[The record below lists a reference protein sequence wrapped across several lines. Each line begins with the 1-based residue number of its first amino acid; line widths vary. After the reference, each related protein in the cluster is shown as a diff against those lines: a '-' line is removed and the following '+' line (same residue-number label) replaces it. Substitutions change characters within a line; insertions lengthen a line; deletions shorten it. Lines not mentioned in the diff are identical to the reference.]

1 MKRQLAAAL
10 AALLVTGAVTG
21 CGMSGSDSSGKENS
35 GDTGTS
41 ADGSGQTDF
50 SQTDADLFT
59 DRDYETD
66 YDESSSVH
74 IELNGSTAEADSD
87 SVQISGSTITITEE
101 ATYMISGTLDDGMI
115 IVDAPDTA
123 KLQLVFDGVDIN
135 SETSAALYILE
146 ADKVFVTLAEGS
158 ENTLSNG
165 GTFTAIDDSNIDAAV
180 FSRQDLTLNGSG
192 SLTVTSPAGHG
203 IVSNDDLVI
212 TGGTYT
218 VSCASHGLKAN
229 DSVRITGETVLA
241 LYAGKDGI
249 HAENDE
255 DATLGFVYI
264 SDGTL
269 AIEAE
274 GDGISAGAYM
284 QIADGTF
291 QITAGGGS
299 ENASSESSDS
309 WGEWGGGAPGQ
320 PGGHGGAGGG
330 GMRGTDPGS
339 SGGNGGAPDQS
350 IPDQGNGDRGN
361 SGIGESAEA
370 LAFTRSLT
378 ASDSE
383 ESADAQD
390 DSSTS
395 MKGIKSD
402 GDMMISGGSFT
413 IDSADDSVHSNA
425 SVTVTGGSFEIASGD
440 DAFHGDDT
448 LTVSGGT
455 INITE
460 SYEGLEALYV
470 IIQDGDITVVSAD
483 DGLNA
488 AGGTDSS
495 GTAGGRDGMFGGGGG
510 MGGEPGGGMSSGSN
524 GSIEIS
530 GGNLHI
536 TASGDGIDANG
547 SLTISGG
554 YTVVAGPTQ
563 GDTATLDY
571 DTTAEITGGT
581 FIGTG
586 ASGMAQ
592 TFSDSRQGVIAVNV
606 GEQAAGTGIT
616 LTDQSGNEIISCTPE
631 LSFAVVI
638 LSSPDIT
645 SGETYTI
652 TAGEVSGEF
661 EAS

>member
-10 AALLVTGAVTG
+10 AALLITGAVTG
-21 CGMSGSDSSGKENS
+21 CGMSGSDSSGKGNS

-41 ADGSGQTDF
+41 ADSSGQTDF
-50 SQTDADLFT
+50 SQTDADMFT

-101 ATYMISGTLDDGMI
+101 ATYIISGTLDDGMI
-115 IVDAPDTA
+115 IVNAPDTA
-123 KLQLVFDGVDIN
+123 KLQLVFDGADIN
-135 SETSAALYILE
+135 SETSAPLYILE
-146 ADKVFVTLAEGS
+146 ADKVFVTLAEGT

-165 GTFTAIDDSNIDAAV
+165 GTFTAIDDSNIDSV
-180 FSRQDLTLNGSG
+180 IFSRQDLTLNGSG
-192 SLTVTSPAGHG
+192 SLAVTSPAGHG

-229 DSVRITGETVLA
+229 DSVRITGETALA
-241 LYAGKDGI
+241 LYAGKDGV

-255 DATLGFVYI
+255 DTSLGFVYI
-264 SDGTL
+264 SDG
-269 AIEAE
+269 AMEIEAE

-350 IPDQGNGDRGN
+350 TPDQGS
-361 SGIGESAEA
+361 SGTGESAEA
-370 LAFTRSLT
+370 LAFTESLT
-378 ASDSE
+378 VSDSE
-383 ESADAQD
+383 ASEDTED

-402 GDMMISGGSFT
+402 GDMMISEGSFT

-425 SVTVTGGSFEIASGD
+425 SITVTGGTFEIASGD

-470 IIQDGDITVVSAD
+470 NIQDGDITVVSAD

-495 GTAGGRDGMFGGGGG
+495 GTTGGRDGMFGGGG

-530 GGNLHI
+530 GGNLYI
-536 TASGDGIDANG
+536 NASGDGIDANG

-554 YTVVAGPTQ
+554 YTVVVGPTQ
-563 GDTATLDY
+563 GDTSTLDY

-592 TFSDSRQGVIAVNV
+592 TFSDSRQGVIAVST

-616 LTDQSGNEIISCTPE
+616 LTDQNGNEIISYAPE

-645 SGETYTI
+645 SGETYTL
-652 TAGEVSGEF
+652 TVGEASGEF

>member
-10 AALLVTGAVTG
+10 AALLITGTAAG

-41 ADGSGQTDF
+41 ADSSGQTDF
-50 SQTDADLFT
+50 SQTDADMFT

-101 ATYMISGTLDDGMI
+101 ATYIISGTLDDGMI

-123 KLQLVFDGVDIN
+123 KLQLVFDGADIN
-135 SETSAALYILE
+135 SETSAPLYIPE
-146 ADKVFVTLAEGS
+146 ADKVFVTLAEGT

-165 GTFTAIDDSNIDAAV
+165 GTYTAIDDSNIDSAI
-180 FSRQDLTLNGSG
+180 FSRQDLPLNGSG
-192 SLTVTSPAGHG
+192 
-203 IVSNDDLVI
+203 
-212 TGGTYT
+212 
-218 VSCASHGLKAN
+218 
-229 DSVRITGETVLA
+229 
-241 LYAGKDGI
+241 
-249 HAENDE
+249 
-255 DATLGFVYI
+255 
-264 SDGTL
+264 
-269 AIEAE
+269 
-274 GDGISAGAYM
+274 
-284 QIADGTF
+284 
-291 QITAGGGS
+291 
-299 ENASSESSDS
+299 NAASESSDS
-309 WGEWGGGAPGQ
+309 WGQWGGGAPGQ
-320 PGGHGGAGGG
+320 PGDRGGAGGD

-339 SGGNGGAPDQS
+339 AGEGESEETPDQS
-350 IPDQGNGDRGN
+350 TPDQGA
-361 SGIGESAEA
+361 SGSGESAEA
-370 LAFTRSLT
+370 LAFTESLT
-378 ASDSE
+378 ASDSDA
-383 ESADAQD
+383 SADTED

-413 IDSADDSVHSNA
+413 IDSADDSVHTNS
-425 SVTVTGGSFEIASGD
+425 SVTVSGGTFEIASGD
-440 DAFHGDDT
+440 AAFHGEDT
-448 LTVSGGT
+448 LTISGGT

-460 SYEGLEALYV
+460 SYEGLEALFV
-470 IIQDGDITVVSAD
+470 NIQDGDITIVSTD

-495 GTAGGRDGMFGGGGG
+495 GTTGGRDGMFGGGGG
-510 MGGEPGGGMSSGSN
+510 MGGEPGGGMSSSSG

-530 GGNLHI
+530 GGTLDIN
-536 TASGDGIDANG
+536 ASGDGIDANG
-547 SLTISGG
+547 SLAISGG

-592 TFSDSRQGVIAVNV
+592 TFSDSEQGVIAVSV
-606 GEQAAGTGIT
+606 GEQSAGTGIT
-616 LTDQSGNEIISCTPE
+616 LTDKSGNEILSYTPE

-652 TAGEVSGEF
+652 TVGEASGEF

>member
-10 AALLVTGAVTG
+10 AALLITGTAAG

-41 ADGSGQTDF
+41 ADSSGQTDF
-50 SQTDADLFT
+50 SQTDADMFT

-101 ATYMISGTLDDGMI
+101 ATYIISGTLDDGMI

-123 KLQLVFDGVDIN
+123 KLQLVFDGADIN
-135 SETSAALYILE
+135 SETSAPLYIPE
-146 ADKVFVTLAEGS
+146 ADKVFVTLAEGT

-165 GTFTAIDDSNIDAAV
+165 GTYTAIDDSNIDSAI
-180 FSRQDLTLNGSG
+180 FSRQDLPLNGSG
-192 SLTVTSPAGHG
+192 
-203 IVSNDDLVI
+203 
-212 TGGTYT
+212 
-218 VSCASHGLKAN
+218 
-229 DSVRITGETVLA
+229 
-241 LYAGKDGI
+241 
-249 HAENDE
+249 
-255 DATLGFVYI
+255 
-264 SDGTL
+264 
-269 AIEAE
+269 
-274 GDGISAGAYM
+274 
-284 QIADGTF
+284 
-291 QITAGGGS
+291 
-299 ENASSESSDS
+299 NAASESSDS
-309 WGEWGGGAPGQ
+309 WGQWGGGAPGQ
-320 PGGHGGAGGG
+320 PGDRGGAGGD

-339 SGGNGGAPDQS
+339 AGEGESEETPDQS
-350 IPDQGNGDRGN
+350 TPDQGA
-361 SGIGESAEA
+361 SGSGESVEA
-370 LAFTRSLT
+370 LAFTESLT
-378 ASDSE
+378 ASDSDA
-383 ESADAQD
+383 SADTED

-413 IDSADDSVHSNA
+413 IDSADDSVHTNS
-425 SVTVTGGSFEIASGD
+425 SVTVSGGTFEIASGD
-440 DAFHGDDT
+440 AAFYGEDT
-448 LTVSGGT
+448 LTISGGT

-460 SYEGLEALYV
+460 SYEGLEALFV
-470 IIQDGDITVVSAD
+470 NIQDGDITIVSTD

-495 GTAGGRDGMFGGGGG
+495 GTTGGRDGMFGGGGG
-510 MGGEPGGGMSSGSN
+510 MGGEPGGGMSSSSG

-530 GGNLHI
+530 GGTLDIN
-536 TASGDGIDANG
+536 ASGDGIDANG
-547 SLTISGG
+547 SLAISGG

-592 TFSDSRQGVIAVNV
+592 TFSDSEQGVIAVSV
-606 GEQAAGTGIT
+606 GEQSAGTGIT
-616 LTDQSGNEIISCTPE
+616 LTDKSGNEILSYTPE

-638 LSSPDIT
+638 LSSTDIT
-645 SGETYTI
+645 TGETYTI
-652 TAGEVSGEF
+652 TVGEASGEF

>member
-10 AALLVTGAVTG
+10 AALLITGTAAG

-41 ADGSGQTDF
+41 ADSFGQTDF
-50 SQTDADLFT
+50 SQTDADMFT

-101 ATYMISGTLDDGMI
+101 ATYIISGTLDDGMI

-123 KLQLVFDGVDIN
+123 KLQLVFDGADIN
-135 SETSAALYILE
+135 SETSAPLYIPE
-146 ADKVFVTLAEGS
+146 ADKVFVTLAEGT

-165 GTFTAIDDSNIDAAV
+165 GTYTAIDDSNIDSAI

-192 SLTVTSPAGHG
+192 
-203 IVSNDDLVI
+203 
-212 TGGTYT
+212 
-218 VSCASHGLKAN
+218 
-229 DSVRITGETVLA
+229 
-241 LYAGKDGI
+241 
-249 HAENDE
+249 
-255 DATLGFVYI
+255 
-264 SDGTL
+264 
-269 AIEAE
+269 
-274 GDGISAGAYM
+274 
-284 QIADGTF
+284 
-291 QITAGGGS
+291 
-299 ENASSESSDS
+299 NAASESSDS
-309 WGEWGGGAPGQ
+309 WGQWGGGAPG
-320 PGGHGGAGGG
+320 GRGGAGGD

-339 SGGNGGAPDQS
+339 AGEGESEETPDQS
-350 IPDQGNGDRGN
+350 TPDQGA
-361 SGIGESAEA
+361 SGSGESAEA
-370 LAFTRSLT
+370 LAFTESLT
-378 ASDSE
+378 ASDSDA
-383 ESADAQD
+383 SADTED

-413 IDSADDSVHSNA
+413 IDSADDSVHTNS
-425 SVTVTGGSFEIASGD
+425 SVTVSGGTFEIASGD
-440 DAFHGDDT
+440 DAFHGEDT
-448 LTVSGGT
+448 LTISGGT

-460 SYEGLEALYV
+460 SYEGLEALFV
-470 IIQDGDITVVSAD
+470 NIQDGDITIVSTD

-495 GTAGGRDGMFGGGGG
+495 GTTGGRDGMFGGGGG
-510 MGGEPGGGMSSGSN
+510 MGGEPGGGMSSSSG

-530 GGNLHI
+530 GGTLDIN
-536 TASGDGIDANG
+536 ASGDGIDANG
-547 SLTISGG
+547 SLAISGG

-592 TFSDSRQGVIAVNV
+592 TFSDSEQGVIAVSV
-606 GEQAAGTGIT
+606 GEQSAGTGIT
-616 LTDQSGNEIISCTPE
+616 LTDKSGNEILSYTPE

-638 LSSPDIT
+638 LSSTDIT
-645 SGETYTI
+645 TGETYTI
-652 TAGEVSGEF
+652 TVGEASGEF

>member
-10 AALLVTGAVTG
+10 AALLITGTAAG

-41 ADGSGQTDF
+41 ADSFGQTDF
-50 SQTDADLFT
+50 SQTDADMFT

-101 ATYMISGTLDDGMI
+101 ATYIISGTLDDGMI

-123 KLQLVFDGVDIN
+123 KLQLVFDGADIN
-135 SETSAALYILE
+135 SETSAPLYIPE
-146 ADKVFVTLAEGS
+146 ADKVFVTLAEGT

-165 GTFTAIDDSNIDAAV
+165 GTYTAIDDSNIDSAI

-192 SLTVTSPAGHG
+192 
-203 IVSNDDLVI
+203 
-212 TGGTYT
+212 
-218 VSCASHGLKAN
+218 
-229 DSVRITGETVLA
+229 
-241 LYAGKDGI
+241 
-249 HAENDE
+249 
-255 DATLGFVYI
+255 
-264 SDGTL
+264 
-269 AIEAE
+269 
-274 GDGISAGAYM
+274 
-284 QIADGTF
+284 
-291 QITAGGGS
+291 
-299 ENASSESSDS
+299 NAASESSDS
-309 WGEWGGGAPGQ
+309 WGQWGGGAPGQ
-320 PGGHGGAGGG
+320 PGDRGGAGGD

-339 SGGNGGAPDQS
+339 AGEGESEETPDQS
-350 IPDQGNGDRGN
+350 TPDQGA
-361 SGIGESAEA
+361 SGSGESAEA
-370 LAFTRSLT
+370 LAFTESLT
-378 ASDSE
+378 ASDSDA
-383 ESADAQD
+383 SADTED

-413 IDSADDSVHSNA
+413 IDSADDSVHTNS
-425 SVTVTGGSFEIASGD
+425 SVTVSGGTFEIASGD
-440 DAFHGDDT
+440 AAFYGEDT
-448 LTVSGGT
+448 LTISGGT

-460 SYEGLEALYV
+460 SYEGLEALFV
-470 IIQDGDITVVSAD
+470 NIQDGDITIVSTD

-495 GTAGGRDGMFGGGGG
+495 GTTGGRDGMFGGGGG
-510 MGGEPGGGMSSGSN
+510 MGGEPGGGMSSSSG

-530 GGNLHI
+530 GGTLDIN
-536 TASGDGIDANG
+536 ASGDGIDANG
-547 SLTISGG
+547 SLAISGG

-592 TFSDSRQGVIAVNV
+592 TFSDSEQGVIAVSV
-606 GEQAAGTGIT
+606 GEQSAGTGIT
-616 LTDQSGNEIISCTPE
+616 LTDKSGNEILSYTPE

-638 LSSPDIT
+638 LSSTDIT
-645 SGETYTI
+645 TGETYTI
-652 TAGEVSGEF
+652 TVGEASGEF

>member
-1 MKRQLAAAL
+1 MKRKLAAAL
-10 AALLVTGAVTG
+10 AALLIMGTAAG

-41 ADGSGQTDF
+41 ADSSGQTDF
-50 SQTDADLFT
+50 SQTDADMFT

-101 ATYMISGTLDDGMI
+101 ATYIISGTLDDGMI

-123 KLQLVFDGVDIN
+123 KLQLVFDGADIN
-135 SETSAALYILE
+135 SETSAPLYIPE
-146 ADKVFVTLAEGS
+146 ADKVFVTLAEGT

-165 GTFTAIDDSNIDAAV
+165 GTYTAIDDSNIDSAI

-192 SLTVTSPAGHG
+192 
-203 IVSNDDLVI
+203 
-212 TGGTYT
+212 
-218 VSCASHGLKAN
+218 
-229 DSVRITGETVLA
+229 
-241 LYAGKDGI
+241 
-249 HAENDE
+249 
-255 DATLGFVYI
+255 
-264 SDGTL
+264 
-269 AIEAE
+269 
-274 GDGISAGAYM
+274 
-284 QIADGTF
+284 
-291 QITAGGGS
+291 
-299 ENASSESSDS
+299 NAASESSDS
-309 WGEWGGGAPGQ
+309 WGQWGGGAPGQ
-320 PGGHGGAGGG
+320 PGDRGGAGGD

-339 SGGNGGAPDQS
+339 AGEGESEETPDQS
-350 IPDQGNGDRGN
+350 TPDQGA
-361 SGIGESAEA
+361 SGSGESAEA
-370 LAFTRSLT
+370 LAFTESLT
-378 ASDSE
+378 ASDSDA
-383 ESADAQD
+383 SADTED

-413 IDSADDSVHSNA
+413 IDSADDSVHTNS
-425 SVTVTGGSFEIASGD
+425 SVTVSGGTFEIASGD
-440 DAFHGDDT
+440 DAFHGEDT
-448 LTVSGGT
+448 LTISGGT

-460 SYEGLEALYV
+460 SYEGLEALSV
-470 IIQDGDITVVSAD
+470 NIQDGDITIVSTD
-483 DGLNA
+483 NGLNA

-495 GTAGGRDGMFGGGGG
+495 GTTGGRDGMFGGGGG
-510 MGGEPGGGMSSGSN
+510 MGGEPGGGMSSGSG

-530 GGNLHI
+530 GGTLYIN
-536 TASGDGIDANG
+536 ASGDGIDANG
-547 SLTISGG
+547 SLAISGG

-592 TFSDSRQGVIAVNV
+592 TFSDSEQGVIAVSV
-606 GEQAAGTGIT
+606 GEQSAGTGIT
-616 LTDQSGNEIISCTPE
+616 LTDKNGNEIISYTPE

-652 TAGEVSGEF
+652 TVGEASGEF

>member
-10 AALLVTGAVTG
+10 AALLITGTAAG

-41 ADGSGQTDF
+41 ADSSGQTDF
-50 SQTDADLFT
+50 SQTDADMFT

-101 ATYMISGTLDDGMI
+101 ATYIISGTLDDGMI

-123 KLQLVFDGVDIN
+123 KLQLVFDGADIN
-135 SETSAALYILE
+135 SETSAPLYIPE
-146 ADKVFVTLAEGS
+146 ADKVFVTLAEGT

-165 GTFTAIDDSNIDAAV
+165 GTYTAIDDSNIDSAI

-192 SLTVTSPAGHG
+192 SLAVTSPAGHG

-229 DSVRITGETVLA
+229 DSVRITGETGLA

-255 DATLGFVYI
+255 DTSLGFVYI
-264 SDGTL
+264 SDGTME
-269 AIEAE
+269 IEAE

-299 ENASSESSDS
+299 GNAASESSDS
-309 WGEWGGGAPGQ
+309 WGQWGGGAPGQ
-320 PGGHGGAGGG
+320 PGDRGGAGGD

-339 SGGNGGAPDQS
+339 AGEGESEETPDQS
-350 IPDQGNGDRGN
+350 TPDQGA
-361 SGIGESAEA
+361 SGSGESVEA
-370 LAFTRSLT
+370 LAFTESLT
-378 ASDSE
+378 ASDSDA
-383 ESADAQD
+383 SADTED

-413 IDSADDSVHSNA
+413 IDSADDSVHTNS
-425 SVTVTGGSFEIASGD
+425 SVTVSGGTFEIASGD
-440 DAFHGDDT
+440 AAFYGEDT
-448 LTVSGGT
+448 LTISGGT

-460 SYEGLEALYV
+460 SYEGLEALFV
-470 IIQDGDITVVSAD
+470 NIQDGDITIVSTD

-495 GTAGGRDGMFGGGGG
+495 GTTGGRDGMFGGGGG
-510 MGGEPGGGMSSGSN
+510 MGGEP
-524 GSIEIS
+524 
-530 GGNLHI
+530 
-536 TASGDGIDANG
+536 
-547 SLTISGG
+547 GG

-592 TFSDSRQGVIAVNV
+592 TFSDSEQGVIAVSV
-606 GEQAAGTGIT
+606 GEQSAGTGIT
-616 LTDQSGNEIISCTPE
+616 LTDKSGNEILSYTPE

-638 LSSPDIT
+638 LSSTDIT
-645 SGETYTI
+645 TGETYTI
-652 TAGEVSGEF
+652 TVGEASGEF

>member
-10 AALLVTGAVTG
+10 AVLLITGTAAG
-21 CGMSGSDSSGKENS
+21 CGISGSDSSGGENS
-35 GDTGTS
+35 GGSGTS
-41 ADGSGQTDF
+41 ADSSGQTDF
-50 SQTDADLFT
+50 SQTDADMFT

-101 ATYMISGTLDDGMI
+101 ATYIISGTLDDGMI
-115 IVDAPDTA
+115 IVDAPDTV
-123 KLQLVFDGVDIN
+123 KLQLVLDGADIN
-135 SETSAALYILE
+135 SETSAPLYIPE
-146 ADKVFVTLAEGS
+146 ADKVFVTLADGT

-165 GTFTAIDDSNIDAAV
+165 GTYTAIDDSNIDSAI

-229 DSVRITGETVLA
+229 DSVRITGETGLA

-255 DATLGFVYI
+255 DTSLGFVYI
-264 SDGTL
+264 SDGTMKV
-269 AIEAE
+269 EAE

-299 ENASSESSDS
+299 GNAASESSDS
-309 WGEWGGGAPGQ
+309 WGQWGGGAPGQ
-320 PGGHGGAGGG
+320 PGGRGGAGGD

-339 SGGNGGAPDQS
+339 AGEGETGGAPEQRT
-350 IPDQGNGDRGN
+350 PDQGA
-361 SGIGESAEA
+361 SGSGESAEA
-370 LAFTRSLT
+370 LAFTESLT
-378 ASDSE
+378 ASDSDA
-383 ESADAQD
+383 SADTED

-413 IDSADDSVHSNA
+413 IDSADDSVHTNS
-425 SVTVTGGSFEIASGD
+425 SVTVSGGTFEIASGD
-440 DAFHGDDT
+440 DAFHGEDT

-460 SYEGLEALYV
+460 SYEGLEALSV
-470 IIQDGDITVVSAD
+470 NIQDGDITIVSTD

-495 GTAGGRDGMFGGGGG
+495 GTEGGRDGMFGGGGG
-510 MGGEPGGGMSSGSN
+510 MGGEPGGGMSYGSG

-530 GGNLHI
+530 GGTLDIN
-536 TASGDGIDANG
+536 ASGDGIDANG
-547 SLTISGG
+547 SLAISGG

-592 TFSDSRQGVIAVNV
+592 TFSDSEQGVIAVSV
-606 GEQAAGTGIT
+606 GGQSAGTGIT
-616 LTDQSGNEIISCTPE
+616 LTDQNGNEIISYTPE

-638 LSSPDIT
+638 LSSTDIT
-645 SGETYTI
+645 TGETYTI
-652 TAGEVSGEF
+652 TVGEASGEF

>member
-10 AALLVTGAVTG
+10 AALLITGTAAG

-41 ADGSGQTDF
+41 ADSSGQTDF
-50 SQTDADLFT
+50 SQTDADMFT

-101 ATYMISGTLDDGMI
+101 ATYIISGTLDDGMI

-123 KLQLVFDGVDIN
+123 KLQLVFDGADIN
-135 SETSAALYILE
+135 SETSAPLYIPE
-146 ADKVFVTLAEGS
+146 ADKVFVTLAEGT

-165 GTFTAIDDSNIDAAV
+165 GTYMAIDDSNIDSAI

-192 SLTVTSPAGHG
+192 
-203 IVSNDDLVI
+203 
-212 TGGTYT
+212 
-218 VSCASHGLKAN
+218 
-229 DSVRITGETVLA
+229 
-241 LYAGKDGI
+241 
-249 HAENDE
+249 
-255 DATLGFVYI
+255 
-264 SDGTL
+264 
-269 AIEAE
+269 
-274 GDGISAGAYM
+274 
-284 QIADGTF
+284 
-291 QITAGGGS
+291 
-299 ENASSESSDS
+299 NAASESSDS
-309 WGEWGGGAPGQ
+309 WGQWGGGAPGQ
-320 PGGHGGAGGG
+320 PGDRGGAGGD

-339 SGGNGGAPDQS
+339 AGEGESEETPDQS
-350 IPDQGNGDRGN
+350 TPDQGA
-361 SGIGESAEA
+361 SGSGESAEA
-370 LAFTRSLT
+370 LAFTESLT
-378 ASDSE
+378 ASDSDA
-383 ESADAQD
+383 SADTED

-413 IDSADDSVHSNA
+413 IDSADDSVHTNS
-425 SVTVTGGSFEIASGD
+425 SVTVSGGTFEIASGD
-440 DAFHGDDT
+440 DAFHGEDT
-448 LTVSGGT
+448 LTISGGT

-460 SYEGLEALYV
+460 SYEGLEALFV
-470 IIQDGDITVVSAD
+470 NIQDGDITIVSTD

-495 GTAGGRDGMFGGGGG
+495 GTTGGRDGMFGGGGG
-510 MGGEPGGGMSSGSN
+510 MGGEPGGGMSSSSG

-530 GGNLHI
+530 GGTLDIN
-536 TASGDGIDANG
+536 ASGDGIDANG
-547 SLTISGG
+547 SLAISGG

-592 TFSDSRQGVIAVNV
+592 TFSDSEQGVIAVSV
-606 GEQAAGTGIT
+606 GEQSAGTGIT
-616 LTDQSGNEIISCTPE
+616 LTDKSGNEILSYTPE

-638 LSSPDIT
+638 LSSTDIT
-645 SGETYTI
+645 TGETYTI
-652 TAGEVSGEF
+652 TVGEASGEF

>member
-10 AALLVTGAVTG
+10 AALLITGTAAG
-21 CGMSGSDSSGKENS
+21 CGMSGSDGSGKENS

-41 ADGSGQTDF
+41 ADSSGQTDF
-50 SQTDADLFT
+50 SQTDADMFT

-66 YDESSSVH
+66 YDESSSVY

-101 ATYMISGTLDDGMI
+101 ATYIISGTLDDGMI

-123 KLQLVFDGVDIN
+123 KLQLVFDGADIN
-135 SETSAALYILE
+135 SETSAPLYIPE
-146 ADKVFVTLAEGS
+146 ADKVFVTLAEGT

-165 GTFTAIDDSNIDAAV
+165 GTYTAIDDSNIDSAI

-192 SLTVTSPAGHG
+192 
-203 IVSNDDLVI
+203 
-212 TGGTYT
+212 
-218 VSCASHGLKAN
+218 
-229 DSVRITGETVLA
+229 
-241 LYAGKDGI
+241 
-249 HAENDE
+249 
-255 DATLGFVYI
+255 
-264 SDGTL
+264 
-269 AIEAE
+269 
-274 GDGISAGAYM
+274 
-284 QIADGTF
+284 
-291 QITAGGGS
+291 
-299 ENASSESSDS
+299 NAASESSDS
-309 WGEWGGGAPGQ
+309 WGQWGGGAPGQ
-320 PGGHGGAGGG
+320 PGDRGGAGGD

-339 SGGNGGAPDQS
+339 AGEGESEETPDQS
-350 IPDQGNGDRGN
+350 TPDQGA
-361 SGIGESAEA
+361 SGSGESAEA
-370 LAFTRSLT
+370 LAFTESLT
-378 ASDSE
+378 ASDSDA
-383 ESADAQD
+383 SADTED

-413 IDSADDSVHSNA
+413 IDSADDSVHTNS
-425 SVTVTGGSFEIASGD
+425 SVTVSGGTFEIASGD
-440 DAFHGDDT
+440 AAFHGEDT
-448 LTVSGGT
+448 LTISGGT

-460 SYEGLEALYV
+460 SYEGLEALFV
-470 IIQDGDITVVSAD
+470 NIQDGDITIVSTD

-495 GTAGGRDGMFGGGGG
+495 GTTGGRDGMFGGGGG
-510 MGGEPGGGMSSGSN
+510 MGGEPGGGMSSSSG

-530 GGNLHI
+530 GGTLDIN
-536 TASGDGIDANG
+536 ASGDGIDANG
-547 SLTISGG
+547 SLAISGG

-592 TFSDSRQGVIAVNV
+592 TFSDSEQGVIAVSV
-606 GEQAAGTGIT
+606 GEQSAGTGIT
-616 LTDQSGNEIISCTPE
+616 LTDKSGNEILSYTPE

-638 LSSPDIT
+638 LSSTDIT
-645 SGETYTI
+645 TGETYTI
-652 TAGEVSGEF
+652 TVGEASGEF

>member
-1 MKRQLAAAL
+1 
-10 AALLVTGAVTG
+10 
-21 CGMSGSDSSGKENS
+21 MSGSDSSGKENS

-41 ADGSGQTDF
+41 ADSSGQTDF
-50 SQTDADLFT
+50 SQTDADMFT

-101 ATYMISGTLDDGMI
+101 ATYIISGTLDDGMI

-123 KLQLVFDGVDIN
+123 KLQLVFDGADIN
-135 SETSAALYILE
+135 SETSAPLYIPE
-146 ADKVFVTLAEGS
+146 ADKVFVTLAEGT

-165 GTFTAIDDSNIDAAV
+165 GTYTAIDDSNIDSAI

-192 SLTVTSPAGHG
+192 SLAVTSPAGHG

-229 DSVRITGETVLA
+229 DSVRITGETGLA

-255 DATLGFVYI
+255 DTSLGFVYI
-264 SDGTL
+264 SDGTME
-269 AIEAE
+269 IEAE

-299 ENASSESSDS
+299 GNAASESSDS
-309 WGEWGGGAPGQ
+309 WGQWGGGAPGQ
-320 PGGHGGAGGG
+320 PGDRGGAGGD

-339 SGGNGGAPDQS
+339 AGEGESEETPDQS
-350 IPDQGNGDRGN
+350 TPDQGA
-361 SGIGESAEA
+361 SGSGESVEA
-370 LAFTRSLT
+370 LAFTESLT
-378 ASDSE
+378 ASDSDA
-383 ESADAQD
+383 SADTED

-413 IDSADDSVHSNA
+413 IDSADDSVHTNS
-425 SVTVTGGSFEIASGD
+425 SVTVSGGTFEIASGD
-440 DAFHGDDT
+440 AAFYGEDT
-448 LTVSGGT
+448 LTISGGT

-460 SYEGLEALYV
+460 SYEGLEALFV
-470 IIQDGDITVVSAD
+470 NIQDGDITIVSTD

-495 GTAGGRDGMFGGGGG
+495 GTTGGRDGMFGGGGG
-510 MGGEPGGGMSSGSN
+510 MGGEP
-524 GSIEIS
+524 
-530 GGNLHI
+530 
-536 TASGDGIDANG
+536 
-547 SLTISGG
+547 GG

-592 TFSDSRQGVIAVNV
+592 TFSDSEQGVIAVSV
-606 GEQAAGTGIT
+606 GEQSAGTGIT
-616 LTDQSGNEIISCTPE
+616 LTDKSGNEILSYTPE

-638 LSSPDIT
+638 LSSTDIT
-645 SGETYTI
+645 TGETYTI
-652 TAGEVSGEF
+652 TVGEASGEF

>member
-1 MKRQLAAAL
+1 
-10 AALLVTGAVTG
+10 
-21 CGMSGSDSSGKENS
+21 
-35 GDTGTS
+35 
-41 ADGSGQTDF
+41 
-50 SQTDADLFT
+50 
-59 DRDYETD
+59 
-66 YDESSSVH
+66 
-74 IELNGSTAEADSD
+74 
-87 SVQISGSTITITEE
+87 
-101 ATYMISGTLDDGMI
+101 MI

-123 KLQLVFDGVDIN
+123 KLQLVFDGADIN
-135 SETSAALYILE
+135 SETSAPLYIPE
-146 ADKVFVTLAEGS
+146 ADKVFVTLAEGT

-165 GTFTAIDDSNIDAAV
+165 GTYTAIDDSNIDSAI
-180 FSRQDLTLNGSG
+180 FSRQDLILNGSG
-192 SLTVTSPAGHG
+192 SLAVTSPAGHG

-229 DSVRITGETVLA
+229 DSVRITGETGLA

-255 DATLGFVYI
+255 DTSLGFVYI
-264 SDGTL
+264 SDGTME
-269 AIEAE
+269 IEAE

-299 ENASSESSDS
+299 GNAASESSDS
-309 WGEWGGGAPGQ
+309 WGQWGGGAPGQ
-320 PGGHGGAGGG
+320 PGDRGGAGGD

-339 SGGNGGAPDQS
+339 AGEGESEETPDQS
-350 IPDQGNGDRGN
+350 TPDQGA
-361 SGIGESAEA
+361 SGSGESAEA
-370 LAFTRSLT
+370 LAFTESLT
-378 ASDSE
+378 ASDSDA
-383 ESADAQD
+383 SADTED

-413 IDSADDSVHSNA
+413 IDSADDSVHTNS
-425 SVTVTGGSFEIASGD
+425 SVTVSGGTFEIASGD
-440 DAFHGDDT
+440 DAFHGEDT

-460 SYEGLEALYV
+460 SYEGLEALSV
-470 IIQDGDITVVSAD
+470 NIQDGDITIVSTD

-495 GTAGGRDGMFGGGGG
+495 GTTGGRDGMFGGG
-510 MGGEPGGGMSSGSN
+510 MGGEPGGGMSSSSG

-530 GGNLHI
+530 GGTLYIN
-536 TASGDGIDANG
+536 ASGDGIDANG
-547 SLTISGG
+547 SLAISGG

-592 TFSDSRQGVIAVNV
+592 TFSDSEQGVIAVSV
-606 GEQAAGTGIT
+606 GEQSAGTGIT
-616 LTDQSGNEIISCTPE
+616 LTDKNGNEIISYTPE

-645 SGETYTI
+645 SRETYTI
-652 TAGEVSGEF
+652 TVGEASGEF

>member
-10 AALLVTGAVTG
+10 AALLITGTAAG
-21 CGMSGSDSSGKENS
+21 CGMSGSDGSGKENS

-41 ADGSGQTDF
+41 ADSSGQTDF
-50 SQTDADLFT
+50 SQTDADMFT

-66 YDESSSVH
+66 YDESSSVY

-101 ATYMISGTLDDGMI
+101 ATYIISGTLDDGMI

-123 KLQLVFDGVDIN
+123 KLQLVFDGADIN
-135 SETSAALYILE
+135 SETSAPLYIPE
-146 ADKVFVTLAEGS
+146 ADKVFVTLAEGT

-165 GTFTAIDDSNIDAAV
+165 GTYTAIDDSNIDSAI

-192 SLTVTSPAGHG
+192 
-203 IVSNDDLVI
+203 
-212 TGGTYT
+212 
-218 VSCASHGLKAN
+218 
-229 DSVRITGETVLA
+229 
-241 LYAGKDGI
+241 
-249 HAENDE
+249 
-255 DATLGFVYI
+255 
-264 SDGTL
+264 
-269 AIEAE
+269 
-274 GDGISAGAYM
+274 
-284 QIADGTF
+284 
-291 QITAGGGS
+291 
-299 ENASSESSDS
+299 NAASESSDS
-309 WGEWGGGAPGQ
+309 WGQWGGGAPG
-320 PGGHGGAGGG
+320 GRGGAGGD

-339 SGGNGGAPDQS
+339 AGEGESEETPDQS
-350 IPDQGNGDRGN
+350 TPDQGA
-361 SGIGESAEA
+361 SGSGESAEA
-370 LAFTRSLT
+370 LAFTESLT
-378 ASDSE
+378 ASDSDA
-383 ESADAQD
+383 SADTED

-413 IDSADDSVHSNA
+413 IDSADDSVHTNS
-425 SVTVTGGSFEIASGD
+425 SVTVSGGTFEIASGD
-440 DAFHGDDT
+440 DAFHGEDT
-448 LTVSGGT
+448 LTISGGT

-460 SYEGLEALYV
+460 SYEGLEALFV
-470 IIQDGDITVVSAD
+470 NIQDGDITIVSTD

-495 GTAGGRDGMFGGGGG
+495 GTTGGRDGMFGGGGG
-510 MGGEPGGGMSSGSN
+510 MGGEPGGGMSSSSG

-530 GGNLHI
+530 GGTLDIN
-536 TASGDGIDANG
+536 ASGDGIDANG
-547 SLTISGG
+547 SLAISGG

-592 TFSDSRQGVIAVNV
+592 TFSDSEQGVIAVSV
-606 GEQAAGTGIT
+606 GEQSAGTGIT
-616 LTDQSGNEIISCTPE
+616 LTDKSGNEILSYTPE

-638 LSSPDIT
+638 LSSTDIT
-645 SGETYTI
+645 TGETYTI
-652 TAGEVSGEF
+652 TVGEASGEF

>member
-10 AALLVTGAVTG
+10 AALLITGTAAG

-41 ADGSGQTDF
+41 ADSSGQTDF
-50 SQTDADLFT
+50 SQTDADMFT

-66 YDESSSVH
+66 YDESSSVY

-101 ATYMISGTLDDGMI
+101 ATYIISGTLDDGMI

-123 KLQLVFDGVDIN
+123 KLQLVFDGADIN
-135 SETSAALYILE
+135 SETSAPLYIPE
-146 ADKVFVTLAEGS
+146 ADKVFVTLAEGT

-165 GTFTAIDDSNIDAAV
+165 GTYTAIDDSNIDSAI

-192 SLTVTSPAGHG
+192 
-203 IVSNDDLVI
+203 
-212 TGGTYT
+212 
-218 VSCASHGLKAN
+218 
-229 DSVRITGETVLA
+229 
-241 LYAGKDGI
+241 
-249 HAENDE
+249 
-255 DATLGFVYI
+255 
-264 SDGTL
+264 
-269 AIEAE
+269 
-274 GDGISAGAYM
+274 
-284 QIADGTF
+284 
-291 QITAGGGS
+291 
-299 ENASSESSDS
+299 NAASESSDS
-309 WGEWGGGAPGQ
+309 WGQWGGGAPGQ
-320 PGGHGGAGGG
+320 PGDRGGAGGD

-339 SGGNGGAPDQS
+339 AGEGESEETPDQS
-350 IPDQGNGDRGN
+350 TPDQGA
-361 SGIGESAEA
+361 SGSGESVEA
-370 LAFTRSLT
+370 LAFTESLT
-378 ASDSE
+378 ASDSDA
-383 ESADAQD
+383 SADTED

-413 IDSADDSVHSNA
+413 IDSADDSVHTNS
-425 SVTVTGGSFEIASGD
+425 SVTVSGGTFEIASGD
-440 DAFHGDDT
+440 AAFYGEDT
-448 LTVSGGT
+448 LTISGGT

-460 SYEGLEALYV
+460 SYEGLEALFV
-470 IIQDGDITVVSAD
+470 NIQDGDITIVSTD

-495 GTAGGRDGMFGGGGG
+495 GTTGGRDGMFGGGGG
-510 MGGEPGGGMSSGSN
+510 MGGEPGGGMSSSSG

-530 GGNLHI
+530 GGTLDIN
-536 TASGDGIDANG
+536 ASGDRIDANG
-547 SLTISGG
+547 SLAISGG

-592 TFSDSRQGVIAVNV
+592 TFSDSEQGVIAVSV
-606 GEQAAGTGIT
+606 GEQSAGTGIT
-616 LTDQSGNEIISCTPE
+616 LTDKSGNEILSYTPE

-638 LSSPDIT
+638 LSSTDIT
-645 SGETYTI
+645 TGETYTI
-652 TAGEVSGEF
+652 TVGEASGEF

>member
-10 AALLVTGAVTG
+10 AALLITGTAAG

-41 ADGSGQTDF
+41 ADSSGQTDF
-50 SQTDADLFT
+50 SQTDADMFT

-66 YDESSSVH
+66 YDESSSVY

-101 ATYMISGTLDDGMI
+101 ATYIISGTLDDGMI

-123 KLQLVFDGVDIN
+123 KLQLVFDGADIN
-135 SETSAALYILE
+135 SETSAPLYIPE
-146 ADKVFVTLAEGS
+146 ADKVFVTLAEGT

-165 GTFTAIDDSNIDAAV
+165 GTYTAIDDSNIDSAI

-192 SLTVTSPAGHG
+192 
-203 IVSNDDLVI
+203 
-212 TGGTYT
+212 
-218 VSCASHGLKAN
+218 
-229 DSVRITGETVLA
+229 
-241 LYAGKDGI
+241 
-249 HAENDE
+249 
-255 DATLGFVYI
+255 
-264 SDGTL
+264 
-269 AIEAE
+269 
-274 GDGISAGAYM
+274 
-284 QIADGTF
+284 
-291 QITAGGGS
+291 
-299 ENASSESSDS
+299 NAASESSDS
-309 WGEWGGGAPGQ
+309 WGQWGGGAPG
-320 PGGHGGAGGG
+320 GRGGAGGD

-339 SGGNGGAPDQS
+339 AGEGESEETPDQS
-350 IPDQGNGDRGN
+350 TPDQGA
-361 SGIGESAEA
+361 SGSGESAEA
-370 LAFTRSLT
+370 LAFTESLT
-378 ASDSE
+378 ASDSDA
-383 ESADAQD
+383 SADTED

-413 IDSADDSVHSNA
+413 IDSADDSVHTNS
-425 SVTVTGGSFEIASGD
+425 SVTVSGGTFEIASGD
-440 DAFHGDDT
+440 DAFHGEDT
-448 LTVSGGT
+448 LTISGGT

-460 SYEGLEALYV
+460 SYEGLEALFV
-470 IIQDGDITVVSAD
+470 NIQDGDITIVSTD

-495 GTAGGRDGMFGGGGG
+495 GTTGGRDGMFGGGGG
-510 MGGEPGGGMSSGSN
+510 MGGEPGGGMSSSSG

-530 GGNLHI
+530 GGTLDIN
-536 TASGDGIDANG
+536 ASGDGIDANG
-547 SLTISGG
+547 SLAISGG

-592 TFSDSRQGVIAVNV
+592 TFSDSEQGVIAVSV
-606 GEQAAGTGIT
+606 GEQSAGTGIT
-616 LTDQSGNEIISCTPE
+616 LTDKSGNEILSYTPE

-638 LSSPDIT
+638 LSSTDIT
-645 SGETYTI
+645 TGETYTI
-652 TAGEVSGEF
+652 TVGEASGEF

>member
-10 AALLVTGAVTG
+10 AALLITGTAAG
-21 CGMSGSDSSGKENS
+21 CGMSGSDRSGKEYS

-41 ADGSGQTDF
+41 ADSSGQTDF
-50 SQTDADLFT
+50 SQTDADMFT

-66 YDESSSVH
+66 YDESSSVY

-101 ATYMISGTLDDGMI
+101 ATYIISGTLDDGMI

-123 KLQLVFDGVDIN
+123 KLQLVFDGADIN
-135 SETSAALYILE
+135 SETSAPLYIPE
-146 ADKVFVTLAEGS
+146 ADKVFVTLAEGT

-165 GTFTAIDDSNIDAAV
+165 GTYTAIDDSNIDSAI

-192 SLTVTSPAGHG
+192 
-203 IVSNDDLVI
+203 
-212 TGGTYT
+212 
-218 VSCASHGLKAN
+218 
-229 DSVRITGETVLA
+229 
-241 LYAGKDGI
+241 
-249 HAENDE
+249 
-255 DATLGFVYI
+255 
-264 SDGTL
+264 
-269 AIEAE
+269 
-274 GDGISAGAYM
+274 
-284 QIADGTF
+284 
-291 QITAGGGS
+291 
-299 ENASSESSDS
+299 NAASESSDS
-309 WGEWGGGAPGQ
+309 WGQWGGGAPGQ
-320 PGGHGGAGGG
+320 PGDRGGAGGD

-339 SGGNGGAPDQS
+339 AGEGESEETPDQS
-350 IPDQGNGDRGN
+350 TPDQGA
-361 SGIGESAEA
+361 SGSGESVEA
-370 LAFTRSLT
+370 LAFTESLT
-378 ASDSE
+378 ASDSDA
-383 ESADAQD
+383 SADTED

-413 IDSADDSVHSNA
+413 IDSADDSVHTNS
-425 SVTVTGGSFEIASGD
+425 SVTVSGGTFEIASGD
-440 DAFHGDDT
+440 AAFYGEDT
-448 LTVSGGT
+448 LTISGGT

-460 SYEGLEALYV
+460 SYEGLEALFV
-470 IIQDGDITVVSAD
+470 NIQDGDITIVSTD

-495 GTAGGRDGMFGGGGG
+495 GTTGGRDGMFGGGGG
-510 MGGEPGGGMSSGSN
+510 MGGEPGGGMSSSSG

-530 GGNLHI
+530 GGTLDIN
-536 TASGDGIDANG
+536 ASGDGIDANG
-547 SLTISGG
+547 SLAISGG

-592 TFSDSRQGVIAVNV
+592 TFSDSEQGVIAVSV
-606 GEQAAGTGIT
+606 GEQSAGTGIT
-616 LTDQSGNEIISCTPE
+616 LTDKSGNEILSYTPE

-638 LSSPDIT
+638 LSSTDIT
-645 SGETYTI
+645 TGETYTI
-652 TAGEVSGEF
+652 TVGEASGEF

>member
-10 AALLVTGAVTG
+10 AALLITGTAAG

-41 ADGSGQTDF
+41 ADSSGQTDF
-50 SQTDADLFT
+50 SQTDADMFT

-101 ATYMISGTLDDGMI
+101 ATYIISGTLDDGMI

-123 KLQLVFDGVDIN
+123 KLQLVFDGADIN
-135 SETSAALYILE
+135 SETSAPLYIPE
-146 ADKVFVTLAEGS
+146 ADKVFVTLAEGT

-165 GTFTAIDDSNIDAAV
+165 GTYTAIDDSNIDSAI

-192 SLTVTSPAGHG
+192 
-203 IVSNDDLVI
+203 
-212 TGGTYT
+212 
-218 VSCASHGLKAN
+218 
-229 DSVRITGETVLA
+229 
-241 LYAGKDGI
+241 
-249 HAENDE
+249 
-255 DATLGFVYI
+255 
-264 SDGTL
+264 
-269 AIEAE
+269 
-274 GDGISAGAYM
+274 
-284 QIADGTF
+284 
-291 QITAGGGS
+291 
-299 ENASSESSDS
+299 NAASESSDS
-309 WGEWGGGAPGQ
+309 WGQWGGGAPG
-320 PGGHGGAGGG
+320 GRGGAGGG
-330 GMRGTDPGS
+330 GMRGTDPDSAGE
-339 SGGNGGAPDQS
+339 GENGGTPDQS
-350 IPDQGNGDRGN
+350 TPDQGA
-361 SGIGESAEA
+361 SGSGESAEA
-370 LAFTRSLT
+370 LAFTESLT
-378 ASDSE
+378 ASDSDA
-383 ESADAQD
+383 SADTED

-413 IDSADDSVHSNA
+413 IDSADDSVHTNS
-425 SVTVTGGSFEIASGD
+425 SVTVSGGSFEIASGD
-440 DAFHGDDT
+440 DAFHGEDT

-460 SYEGLEALYV
+460 SYEGLEALSV
-470 IIQDGDITVVSAD
+470 NIQDGDITIVSTD

-495 GTAGGRDGMFGGGGG
+495 GTTGGRDGMFGGGGG
-510 MGGEPGGGMSSGSN
+510 MGGGMSSGSG

-530 GGNLHI
+530 GGNLYI
-536 TASGDGIDANG
+536 NASGDGIDANG
-547 SLTISGG
+547 FISISGG

-592 TFSDSRQGVIAVNV
+592 TFSDSKQGVIAVSV
-606 GEQAAGTGIT
+606 GEQSAGTGIT
-616 LTDQSGNEIISCTPE
+616 LTDQSGNEIISYTPE

-652 TAGEVSGEF
+652 TVGEASGEF
-661 EAS
+661 EAF

>member
-1 MKRQLAAAL
+1 MKRKLAAAL
-10 AALLVTGAVTG
+10 AALLIMGTAAG
-21 CGMSGSDSSGKENS
+21 CGMSGSDSFGKENS
-35 GDTGTS
+35 GDTGIS
-41 ADGSGQTDF
+41 ADSCGQTDF
-50 SQTDADLFT
+50 SQTDADMFT

-66 YDESSSVH
+66 YDESSSVY

-101 ATYMISGTLDDGMI
+101 ATYIISGTLDDGMI

-123 KLQLVFDGVDIN
+123 KLQLVFDGADIN
-135 SETSAALYILE
+135 SETSAPLYIPE
-146 ADKVFVTLAEGS
+146 ADKVFVTLAEGT

-165 GTFTAIDDSNIDAAV
+165 GTYTAIDDSNIDSAI

-192 SLTVTSPAGHG
+192 SLAVTSPAGHG

-229 DSVRITGETVLA
+229 DSVRITGETGLA

-255 DATLGFVYI
+255 DTSLGFVYI
-264 SDGTL
+264 SDGTME
-269 AIEAE
+269 IEAE

-299 ENASSESSDS
+299 GNAASESSDS
-309 WGEWGGGAPGQ
+309 WGQWGGGAPGQ
-320 PGGHGGAGGG
+320 PGDRGGAGGD

-339 SGGNGGAPDQS
+339 AGEGESEETPDQS
-350 IPDQGNGDRGN
+350 TPDQGA
-361 SGIGESAEA
+361 SGSGESAEA
-370 LAFTRSLT
+370 LAFTESLT
-378 ASDSE
+378 ASDSDA
-383 ESADAQD
+383 SADTED

-413 IDSADDSVHSNA
+413 IDSADDSVHTNS
-425 SVTVTGGSFEIASGD
+425 SVTVSGGTFEIASGD
-440 DAFHGDDT
+440 DAFHGEDT
-448 LTVSGGT
+448 LTISGGT

-460 SYEGLEALYV
+460 SYEGLEALFV
-470 IIQDGDITVVSAD
+470 NIQDGDITIVSTD

-495 GTAGGRDGMFGGGGG
+495 GTTGGRDGMFGGGGG
-510 MGGEPGGGMSSGSN
+510 MGGEP
-524 GSIEIS
+524 
-530 GGNLHI
+530 
-536 TASGDGIDANG
+536 
-547 SLTISGG
+547 GG

-592 TFSDSRQGVIAVNV
+592 TFSDSEQGVIAVSV
-606 GEQAAGTGIT
+606 GEQSAGTGIT
-616 LTDQSGNEIISCTPE
+616 LTDKSGNEILSYTPE

-638 LSSPDIT
+638 LSSTDIT
-645 SGETYTI
+645 TGETYTI
-652 TAGEVSGEF
+652 TVGEASGEF

>member
-10 AALLVTGAVTG
+10 AALLITGTAAG

-41 ADGSGQTDF
+41 ADSFGQTDF
-50 SQTDADLFT
+50 SQTDADMFT

-101 ATYMISGTLDDGMI
+101 ATYIISGTLDDGMI

-123 KLQLVFDGVDIN
+123 KLQLVFDGADIN
-135 SETSAALYILE
+135 SETSAPLYIPE
-146 ADKVFVTLAEGS
+146 ADKVFVTLAEGT

-165 GTFTAIDDSNIDAAV
+165 GTYTAIDDSNIDSAI

-192 SLTVTSPAGHG
+192 
-203 IVSNDDLVI
+203 
-212 TGGTYT
+212 
-218 VSCASHGLKAN
+218 
-229 DSVRITGETVLA
+229 
-241 LYAGKDGI
+241 
-249 HAENDE
+249 
-255 DATLGFVYI
+255 
-264 SDGTL
+264 
-269 AIEAE
+269 
-274 GDGISAGAYM
+274 
-284 QIADGTF
+284 
-291 QITAGGGS
+291 
-299 ENASSESSDS
+299 NAASESSDS
-309 WGEWGGGAPGQ
+309 WGQWGGGAPG
-320 PGGHGGAGGG
+320 GRGGAGGD

-339 SGGNGGAPDQS
+339 AGEGESEETPDQS
-350 IPDQGNGDRGN
+350 TPDQGA
-361 SGIGESAEA
+361 SGSGESAEA
-370 LAFTRSLT
+370 PAFTESLT
-378 ASDSE
+378 ASDSDA
-383 ESADAQD
+383 SADTED

-413 IDSADDSVHSNA
+413 IDSADDSVHTNS
-425 SVTVTGGSFEIASGD
+425 SVTVSGGTFEIASGD
-440 DAFHGDDT
+440 DAFHGEDT
-448 LTVSGGT
+448 LTISGGT

-460 SYEGLEALYV
+460 SYEGLEALFV
-470 IIQDGDITVVSAD
+470 NIQDGDITIVSTD

-495 GTAGGRDGMFGGGGG
+495 GTTGGRDGMFGGGGG
-510 MGGEPGGGMSSGSN
+510 MGGEPGGGMSSSSG

-530 GGNLHI
+530 GGTLDIN
-536 TASGDGIDANG
+536 ASGDGIDANG
-547 SLTISGG
+547 SLAISGG

-592 TFSDSRQGVIAVNV
+592 TFSDSEQGVIAVSV
-606 GEQAAGTGIT
+606 GEQSAGTGIT
-616 LTDQSGNEIISCTPE
+616 LTDKSGNEILSYTPE

-638 LSSPDIT
+638 LSSTDIT
-645 SGETYTI
+645 TGETYTI
-652 TAGEVSGEF
+652 TVGEASGEF

>member
-10 AALLVTGAVTG
+10 AALLITGTAAG

-41 ADGSGQTDF
+41 ADSSGQTDF
-50 SQTDADLFT
+50 SQTDADMFT

-101 ATYMISGTLDDGMI
+101 ATYIISGTLDDGMI

-123 KLQLVFDGVDIN
+123 KLQLVFDGADIN
-135 SETSAALYILE
+135 SETSAPLYIPE
-146 ADKVFVTLAEGS
+146 ADKVFVTLAEGT

-165 GTFTAIDDSNIDAAV
+165 GTYTAIDDSNIDSAI
-180 FSRQDLTLNGSG
+180 FSRQDLPLNGSG
-192 SLTVTSPAGHG
+192 
-203 IVSNDDLVI
+203 
-212 TGGTYT
+212 
-218 VSCASHGLKAN
+218 
-229 DSVRITGETVLA
+229 
-241 LYAGKDGI
+241 
-249 HAENDE
+249 
-255 DATLGFVYI
+255 
-264 SDGTL
+264 
-269 AIEAE
+269 
-274 GDGISAGAYM
+274 
-284 QIADGTF
+284 
-291 QITAGGGS
+291 
-299 ENASSESSDS
+299 NAASESSDS
-309 WGEWGGGAPGQ
+309 WGQWGDGAPG
-320 PGGHGGAGGG
+320 GRGGAGGD

-339 SGGNGGAPDQS
+339 AGEGESEETPDQS
-350 IPDQGNGDRGN
+350 TPDQGA
-361 SGIGESAEA
+361 SGSGESAEA
-370 LAFTRSLT
+370 LAFTESLT
-378 ASDSE
+378 ASDSDA
-383 ESADAQD
+383 SADTED

-413 IDSADDSVHSNA
+413 IDSADDSVHTNS
-425 SVTVTGGSFEIASGD
+425 SVTVSGGTFEIASGD
-440 DAFHGDDT
+440 AAFHGEDT
-448 LTVSGGT
+448 LTISGGT

-460 SYEGLEALYV
+460 SYEGLEALFV
-470 IIQDGDITVVSAD
+470 NIQDGDITIVSTD

-495 GTAGGRDGMFGGGGG
+495 GTTGGRDGMFGGGGG
-510 MGGEPGGGMSSGSN
+510 MGGEPGGGMSSSSG

-530 GGNLHI
+530 GGTLYIN
-536 TASGDGIDANG
+536 ASGDGIDANG
-547 SLTISGG
+547 SLAISGG

-592 TFSDSRQGVIAVNV
+592 TFSDSEQGVIAVSV
-606 GEQAAGTGIT
+606 GEQSAGTGIT
-616 LTDQSGNEIISCTPE
+616 LTDKSGNEILSYTPE

-652 TAGEVSGEF
+652 TVGEASGEF

>member
-10 AALLVTGAVTG
+10 AALLITGTAAG

-41 ADGSGQTDF
+41 ADSSGQTDF
-50 SQTDADLFT
+50 SQTDADMFT

-101 ATYMISGTLDDGMI
+101 ATYIISGTLDDGMI

-123 KLQLVFDGVDIN
+123 KLQLVFDGADIN
-135 SETSAALYILE
+135 SETSAPLYIPE
-146 ADKVFVTLAEGS
+146 ADKVFVTLAEGT

-165 GTFTAIDDSNIDAAV
+165 GTYTAIDDSNIDSAI

-192 SLTVTSPAGHG
+192 
-203 IVSNDDLVI
+203 
-212 TGGTYT
+212 
-218 VSCASHGLKAN
+218 
-229 DSVRITGETVLA
+229 
-241 LYAGKDGI
+241 
-249 HAENDE
+249 
-255 DATLGFVYI
+255 
-264 SDGTL
+264 
-269 AIEAE
+269 
-274 GDGISAGAYM
+274 
-284 QIADGTF
+284 
-291 QITAGGGS
+291 
-299 ENASSESSDS
+299 NAASESSDS
-309 WGEWGGGAPGQ
+309 WGQWGGGAPGQ
-320 PGGHGGAGGG
+320 PGDRGGAGGD

-339 SGGNGGAPDQS
+339 AGEGESEETPDQS
-350 IPDQGNGDRGN
+350 TPDQGA
-361 SGIGESAEA
+361 SGSGESAEA
-370 LAFTRSLT
+370 LAFTESLT
-378 ASDSE
+378 ASDSDA
-383 ESADAQD
+383 SADTED

-413 IDSADDSVHSNA
+413 IDSADDSVHTNS
-425 SVTVTGGSFEIASGD
+425 SVTVSGGTFEIASGD
-440 DAFHGDDT
+440 AAFYGEDT
-448 LTVSGGT
+448 LTISGGT

-460 SYEGLEALYV
+460 SYEGLEALFV
-470 IIQDGDITVVSAD
+470 NIQDGDITIVSTD

-495 GTAGGRDGMFGGGGG
+495 GTTGGRDGMFGGGGG
-510 MGGEPGGGMSSGSN
+510 MGGEPGGGMSSSSG

-530 GGNLHI
+530 GGTLDIN
-536 TASGDGIDANG
+536 ASGDGIDANG
-547 SLTISGG
+547 SLAISGG

-592 TFSDSRQGVIAVNV
+592 TFSDSEQGVIAVSV
-606 GEQAAGTGIT
+606 GEQSAGTGIT
-616 LTDQSGNEIISCTPE
+616 LTDKSGNEILSYTPE

-638 LSSPDIT
+638 LSSTDIT
-645 SGETYTI
+645 TGETYTI
-652 TAGEVSGEF
+652 TVGEASGEF